1 APGGLE
7 RRSAHRRHLPHRRER
22 SPRRPG
28 PRARAAADGR
38 HALRSPRRAQRR
50 GDGAHQP
57 HRPQLR
63 GARSRAH
70 PPGDGPRGRRARRSG
85 HSAPRK
91 RPPTGRRGLSAFRG
105 RPHRLGGAPVPA
117 SRAFL
122 ALAGAEFVTS
132 GMRWLAVALALTA
145 CDVHPNPVTA
155 PGTVLFEWD
164 HTKATQPGF
173 AKARVGAK
181 TSKDFVVTVAYE
193 DTPRF

>member
-1 APGGLE
+1 M
-7 RRSAHRRHLPHRRER
+7 
-22 SPRRPG
+22 
-28 PRARAAADGR
+28 
-38 HALRSPRRAQRR
+38 
-50 GDGAHQP
+50 
-57 HRPQLR
+57 
-63 GARSRAH
+63 
-70 PPGDGPRGRRARRSG
+70 
-85 HSAPRK
+85 
-91 RPPTGRRGLSAFRG
+91 
-105 RPHRLGGAPVPA
+105 PA

-193 DTPRF
+193 DTPRFQIDLHVDFAPVDFEEHGEAVHHTAPIAIRATVKNNDAWDLSGKCFQGPSYQMRELDDAGVVRAPEAMMRRCQLSYHRKIGGLLSSRAWELAFTLRMHGDGTVTAFPDDRVMIE